1 MVQSNGNQID
11 IEEFTK
17 IYLLRLANYLFI
29 QAYTVLSKKDFKI
42 ELIHSHIAIVNGVQ
56 YAMPNLYF
64 KEIFLGII
72 MSKSELFLPKYP
84 A

>member
-1 MVQSNGNQID
+1 M
-11 IEEFTK
+11 
-17 IYLLRLANYLFI
+17 
-29 QAYTVLSKKDFKI
+29 SKKDFKI